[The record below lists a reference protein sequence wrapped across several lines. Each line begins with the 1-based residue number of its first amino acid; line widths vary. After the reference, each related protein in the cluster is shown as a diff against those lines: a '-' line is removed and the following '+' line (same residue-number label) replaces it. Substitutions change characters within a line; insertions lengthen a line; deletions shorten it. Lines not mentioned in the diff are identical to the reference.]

1 MLATAETDIDALLAR
16 TGLLERENERL
27 TRVNALLAEEI
38 RLLKHHIFGRKS
50 ERGPADH
57 PELFAVE
64 PSPAPE
70 PEAVRVPAHERKV
83 RNHPGRHAFPEHLPV
98 EVVEI
103 PLPESER
110 PCPDCGAQRRRID
123 VEVTREL
130 EVVPAKLFVREY
142 HRETC
147 ACPVCQG
154 QIATAPAPS
163 RPIEKG
169 IAGPG
174 LIAQIIADKYADHL
188 PLYRQEKR
196 FAREGVILTRQT
208 LSGIVGQVF
217 PYVVRIVDTMKADLL
232 AGGYIQ
238 ADEVPVPVQD
248 RRRPGSNAKGWL
260 WAYARPGGPVVF
272 DFRTSRARAG
282 PVEFLKGFKGDLQ
295 HDGYGA
301 YSHVPDVVHAGCMA
315 HARRGFWKARKGG
328 ARRADKV
335 LGAIRRIYAVE
346 RGAREAGL
354 DAEARLALRRRKSVW
369 RMDLL
374 RRRIE
379 GLSAGALPQSA
390 LGKACAYALSRW
402 AALCRFLE
410 NGRIEIDNNL
420 VENAIRPVTLGRKN
434 WMHIGHEDAG
444 PWTACYASLCE
455 TCRRLGINPWE
466 YFQDV
471 LSRIADHPA
480 NRVAELAPAAWKKA
494 RDEAAARAAQ
504 SAG

>member
-1 MLATAETDIDALLAR
+1 MLTTAEPRMET
-16 TGLLERENERL
+16 LLESLEKARRENTRL
-27 TRVNALLAEEI
+27 ETTIRLLQEEI
-38 RLLKHHIFGRKS
+38 RLLKHHVFGRRS

-57 PELFAVE
+57 PELFEVE
-64 PSPAPE
+64 PSPVPE
-70 PEAVRVPAHERKV
+70 PEAVKVPAHERKV

-110 PCPDCGAQRRRID
+110 LCPECGTPRRRID

-142 HRETC
+142 RRETC
-147 ACPVCQG
+147 ACPECLGRV
-154 QIATAPAPS
+154 ATAPAPS

-174 LIAQIIADKYADHL
+174 LLAQVIADKYADHL

-196 FAREGVILTRQT
+196 FAREGVAISRQT
-208 LSGIVGQVF
+208 MCGWLGQMHPMVER
-217 PYVVRIVDTMKADLL
+217 VVDAMKADLFG
-232 AGGYIQ
+232 GGYIQ
-238 ADEVPVPVQD
+238 ADEVPVPVRD
-248 RRRPGSNAKGWL
+248 RRRPGPNPTGYL
-260 WAYARPGGPVVF
+260 WEYSRPDGPVVF
-272 DFRTSRARAG
+272 DFRPSRARAG
-282 PVEFLKGFKGDLQ
+282 PVEFLQDYKGILQ

-301 YSHVPDVVHAGCMA
+301 YLHVTGVTRHVACMA
-315 HARRGFWKARKGG
+315 HIRRKFWEAGKTGD
-328 ARRADKV
+328 RRSRKV
-335 LGAIRRIYAVE
+335 LRAIGRLYGIE
-346 RGAREAGL
+346 REARERKL
-354 DAEARLALRRRKSVW
+354 DAEARRTLRDRRARW

-379 GLSAGALPQSA
+379 RLVGDALPKSA
-390 LGKACAYALSRW
+390 LGKACQYALGQW
-402 AALCRFLE
+402 AAMMRYLDD
-410 NGRIEIDNNL
+410 GRVEIDNNL
-420 VENAIRPVTLGRKN
+420 CENAIRPVTLGRKN

-471 LSRIADHPA
+471 LSRIADHPVH
-480 NRVAELAPAAWKKA
+480 RVRELTPAAWLKA
-494 RDEAAARAAQ
+494 RQSAAAPA
-504 SAG
+504 